1 MSIPSSTPTL
11 NTQTPFFLLSN
22 ITNYVT
28 VKLDH
33 TNYLMWKF
41 QITGIL
47 DAYSL
52 LDHIEDPIPCPCKFL
67 LSETGAVTQ
76 EINPIFLQWKARDK
90 ALFSLISATLSPSA
104 ISLVMGQTTASG
116 IWKIIVNRYTSVSR
130 SSIVNL
136 KRELNSIKK
145 NSDSVTDYLQKIKE
159 ARDKLVSV
167 GVTIDDEEILHIVL
181 QGLSSDFHS
190 FTSAM
195 LTENELV
202 SFEELHTLMKTE
214 EDLLKSAAD
223 NSKELTHMA
232 IAANKSSSSTSNNS
246 STAPFNTQFH
256 AHRGR
261 GGGRNNRGGGRS
273 FYNGGRAKLAAMA
286 TAAPFNPNQTTW
298 ISDTGATD
306 HFTPDLTNIPDN
318 KAYTDSQ
325 LVSVG
330 NGHQLPISHIGN
342 AQLRTSSC
350 LFRLRK
356 VLRVPNI
363 ASNLL
368 SVQSFCRDNACSF
381 HFNAHRFQIQDLI
394 TGKPLYRGLSKDGL
408 YPIHGLSLPPLES
421 RLSSISSAPSPFQE
435 SPHASY
441 MACLP
446 SARQNASLSDLW
458 HMRLGHPQ
466 SRAERKS
473 IMKAKLEK
481 AVGVIIP
488 ILKIALVSVM
498 QVFMTALAVEIH
510 KRVIGHLVG
519 EKKISKGEG

>member
-1 MSIPSSTPTL
+1 
-11 NTQTPFFLLSN
+11 
-22 ITNYVT
+22 
-28 VKLDH
+28 
-33 TNYLMWKF
+33 
-41 QITGIL
+41 
-47 DAYSL
+47 
-52 LDHIEDPIPCPCKFL
+52 
-67 LSETGAVTQ
+67 
-76 EINPIFLQWKARDK
+76 
-90 ALFSLISATLSPSA
+90 
-104 ISLVMGQTTASG
+104 
-116 IWKIIVNRYTSVSR
+116 
-130 SSIVNL
+130 
-136 KRELNSIKK
+136 
-145 NSDSVTDYLQKIKE
+145 
-159 ARDKLVSV
+159 
-167 GVTIDDEEILHIVL
+167 
-181 QGLSSDFHS
+181 
-190 FTSAM
+190 M
-195 LTENELV
+195 LTE
-202 SFEELHTLMKTE
+202 EEVEAVTIE
-214 EDLLKSAAD
+214 VVVDL
-223 NSKELTHMA
+223 
-232 IAANKSSSSTSNNS
+232 
-246 STAPFNTQFH
+246 
-256 AHRGR
+256 
-261 GGGRNNRGGGRS
+261 
-273 FYNGGRAKLAAMA
+273 FYNGGRGNFNNSQNPQSWNPNPNSRPTCQICYKPGHTALDCYQRMNYAFQGRHPPAKLAAMA

-466 SRAERKS
+466 SRVVQTVLQKNFCRKSFPLSTSFCKHCVMGKMTQLPFSHSTSCTTSPLEIVHSDVWGPAPINSINGHRYYVIFVDDFTRFTWFFPLKYKSQVLSSFQHFKHTMENHLGHSIKTLRTDCGGEYTNNEFRNFCSTSGIVHQFTCPHTSQQNGVAERKHRHIVDMALTLIS
-473 IMKAKLEK
+473 QSSLPFQYWSYAFST
-481 AVGVIIP
+481 AVFLINRLPSLHRLLLLLGSLFSLNNQITHFSRILVVLVFLCYVLSLNTNLTFVQPNVSFLVMPPTPKVIF
-488 ILKIALVSVM
+488 V
-498 QVFMTALAVEIH
+498 
-510 KRVIGHLVG
+510 
-519 EKKISKGEG
+519 